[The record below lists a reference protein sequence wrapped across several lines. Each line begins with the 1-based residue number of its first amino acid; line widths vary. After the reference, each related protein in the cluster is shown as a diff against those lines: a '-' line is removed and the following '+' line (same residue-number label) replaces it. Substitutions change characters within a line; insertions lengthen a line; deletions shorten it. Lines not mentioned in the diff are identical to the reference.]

1 MATKQSRAS
10 VLRSIGRIFAPIVDL
25 VYPPR
30 CPLCGEA
37 TAEQGGLCGT
47 CWERLIIPGQPA
59 CSTCSRPFPSDF
71 RQEGASQCAQCIASP
86 PKHSGISAAT
96 IYNDAS
102 RKLIL
107 AFKHGGKI
115 ALSRQMAKLM
125 AAQVP
130 DYCDA
135 LPLLVPVPL
144 HRWRLWRRGYNQSA
158 LLARELGIL
167 GKGNVLLDGL
177 VRAKR
182 TPMLGG
188 MTRKARERT
197 LSGAIAVNRKK
208 LDLIIGR
215 DIILVDDVLTSG
227 ATSDACTR
235 VLLRAGA
242 NTVSIACFARVMDEL
257 LHGEK
262 NGVGSGKHNAR
273 GPKTP
278 GAT

>member
-1 MATKQSRAS
+1 
-10 VLRSIGRIFAPIVDL
+10 
-25 VYPPR
+25 
-30 CPLCGEA
+30 
-37 TAEQGGLCGT
+37 
-47 CWERLIIPGQPA
+47 
-59 CSTCSRPFPSDF
+59 
-71 RQEGASQCAQCIASP
+71 
-86 PKHSGISAAT
+86 
-96 IYNDAS
+96 
-102 RKLIL
+102 
-107 AFKHGGKI
+107 
-115 ALSRQMAKLM
+115 MAKLI

-130 DYCDA
+130 GYCDA
-135 LPLLVPVPL
+135 PPLLIPVPL
-144 HRWRLWRRGYNQSA
+144 HKWRLWRRGYNQSA
-158 LLARELGIL
+158 LLARELEIL

-208 LDLIIGR
+208 LDRIVGR

-227 ATSDACTR
+227 ATSEACTR
-235 VLLRAGA
+235 VLLKAGA
-242 NTVSIACFARVMDEL
+242 QTVSIACFARVLNEL

-262 NGVGSGKHNAR
+262 DGVGSGKHNAR